1 MAKYTKKPVL
11 IEAALYDGH
20 DVGEPNGTGRVI
32 SGSCPTWFMRV
43 VRNVSQEPTASNLR
57 EDEVV
62 SYDGCLWIGT
72 LEGPHRASP
81 GDMIIRGVAGEIYP
95 CKPEIFR
102 MTYDGP
108 IF

>member
-62 SYDGCLWIGT
+62 SYDGCLWI
-72 LEGPHRASP
+72 
-81 GDMIIRGVAGEIYP
+81 AGEIYP